1 MGATTTYNANEVTI
15 SFAGAV
21 IDGGFG
27 DGEFLRIEK
36 EADDTVDV
44 AGTGGDVAVS
54 PTNDNRATVTITLLQ
69 TSEQNDVLS
78 AIRTAGRA
86 TPVGIAIG
94 PLFVQD
100 RLGRSIWEGA
110 AAWIQ
115 KPPVAAFDRAATP
128 REWTL
133 RVAQMDRT
141 DGGNVRVE

>member
-1 MGATTTYNANEVTI
+1 MGATYTYNANEITI
-15 SFAGAV
+15 SFANAN

-36 EADDTVDV
+36 ESDDTVDV

-54 PTNDNRATVTITLLQ
+54 PTNDDRATVTITLLS

-78 AIRTAGRA
+78 AIREAGRA
-86 TPVGIAIG
+86 TPTGVAIG
-94 PLFVQD
+94 PFFVQD
-100 RLGRSIWEGA
+100 RLGRGIWEGV

-115 KPPVAAFDRAATP
+115 KPPVATFDRAATS

-133 RVAQMDRT
+133 RVAQMERT

>member
-15 SFAGAV
+15 SFAGAL

-27 DGEFLRIEK
+27 DGEFLRIEP
-36 EADDTVDV
+36 EGDETVDV

-54 PTNDNRATVTITLLQ
+54 PTNDRRATVTITLLQ

-78 AIRTAGRA
+78 AILTAGRA
-86 TPVGIAIG
+86 TPQGIAIG

-100 RLGRSIWEGA
+100 RLGRGLWEGA
-110 AAWIQ
+110 AGWIQ
-115 KPPVAAFDRAATP
+115 RPPIVTMDRAATP
-128 REWTL
+128 REWIL
-133 RVAQMDRT
+133 RVAQLERT

>member
-15 SFAGAV
+15 SFAGAL
-21 IDGGFG
+21 IDGGFA

-36 EADDTVDV
+36 ATDDTTDV

-54 PTNDNRATVTITLLQ
+54 PTNDKRSTVTLTLLQ

-86 TPVGIAIG
+86 TPAGVAIG

-100 RLGRSIWEGA
+100 RLGRSLWEGA

-115 KPPVAAFDRAATP
+115 RPPIATFDRAATS
-128 REWTL
+128 REWIL
-133 RVAQMDRT
+133 RVAQMEET
-141 DGGNVRVE
+141 HGGNVRVE